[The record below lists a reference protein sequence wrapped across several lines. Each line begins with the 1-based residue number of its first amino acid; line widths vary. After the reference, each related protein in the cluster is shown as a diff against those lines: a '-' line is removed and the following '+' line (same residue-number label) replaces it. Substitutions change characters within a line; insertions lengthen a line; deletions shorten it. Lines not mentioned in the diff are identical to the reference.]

1 MKDKKKF
8 RLIVALAVLL
18 LCGLAYYWFFY
29 TPALGE
35 YVYVER
41 PNMYSFV
48 IHSKENCSEIHKG
61 VFRNKTS
68 EALKK
73 LREYNPNILYCSK
86 CMSFDMIN
94 KYYEEIKRQKE
105 EARKEREKAEK
116 FDNDFVA
123 YYKETSKRLF
133 ELSGDS
139 SFYYDMQKSKE
150 QILKESYD
158 NLLKDLE
165 N

>member
-1 MKDKKKF
+1 MKDKKKM
-8 RLIVALAVLL
+8 RLVVALVLL
-18 LCGLAYYWFFY
+18 LLGGLVYYWFFY
-29 TPALGE
+29 IPTLGE

-73 LREYNPNILYCSK
+73 LRENNSNILYCSK

-105 EARKEREKAEK
+105 EERRKKEKIAKVDMEHRQFINQLAEDILK
-116 FDNDFVA
+116 A
-123 YYKETSKRLF
+123 T
-133 ELSGDS
+133 GDS
-139 SFYYDMQKSKE
+139 SDYYG
-150 QILKESYD
+150 ILNSEEEVKNEMYEEYY
-158 NLLKDLE
+158 K
-165 N
+165 